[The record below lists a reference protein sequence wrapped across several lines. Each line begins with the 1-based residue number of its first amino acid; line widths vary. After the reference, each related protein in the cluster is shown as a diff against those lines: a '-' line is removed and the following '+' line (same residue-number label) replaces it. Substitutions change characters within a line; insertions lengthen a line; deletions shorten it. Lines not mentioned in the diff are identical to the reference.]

1 MKFRVGLQL
10 FFVFVLV
17 FFLSPRFLA
26 GIALEYVIFWL
37 FLRLKSKKEKRAA
50 RVYD

>member
-1 MKFRVGLQL
+1 MKFRVALQL
-10 FFVFVLV
+10 SGFFLV